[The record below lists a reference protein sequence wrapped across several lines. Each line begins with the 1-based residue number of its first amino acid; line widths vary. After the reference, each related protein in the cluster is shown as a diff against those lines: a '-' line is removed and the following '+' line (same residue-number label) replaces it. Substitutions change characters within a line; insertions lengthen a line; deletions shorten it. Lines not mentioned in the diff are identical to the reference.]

1 MIRLGKRT
9 TPPIASDNEV
19 RALLERYRCPVPFHA
34 VRARFLGNIALPDMQ
49 ASPIKMVEA
58 LWGGELPTLGTIDA
72 ANELIGALG
81 MGLWNRLTRHQERSA
96 PFRLVYRDNLD
107 GTRIASFVDV
117 PGGIAL
123 CLNKLLPLPHQTL
136 PLPHEALPLPHP
148 PASAGFLQS
157 HQTPSRGLCPAASP

>member
-1 MIRLGKRT
+1 MALEICFW
-9 TPPIASDNEV
+9 ASKGLQTQRV
-19 RALLERYRCPVPFHA
+19 RQRVP
-34 VRARFLGNIALPDMQ
+34 RQSG
-49 ASPIKMVEA
+49 
-58 LWGGELPTLGTIDA
+58 W
-72 ANELIGALG
+72 
-81 MGLWNRLTRHQERSA
+81 
-96 PFRLVYRDNLD
+96 
-107 GTRIASFVDV
+107 TRIASFVDV